1 MAATDRYQQLTDA
14 QWARLEP
21 LLPSSDGRRGRPF
34 RNSRQILEGV
44 IYRYRTGI
52 PWRDLPEHFGPWQ
65 TVWKRHRRY
74 TVDGTWDRILTR
86 RTRPAPSSTRGAQS
100 NYRNQACSDLDEC
113 EPAGHGVGRSRGGL
127 STKIH
132 HAVDGKGRPLSVVV
146 TGGQRN
152 DGSMLQVVIDDIR
165 VPQPAGR
172 SGRPRTTPDA
182 VMADRAYPSRAN
194 REYLRDRGIAAVIP
208 EKVDHVNARK
218 RKGSAGGRPPKM
230 DWEAYKGRNVVER
243 SFNLL
248 KQWRGLATR
257 YDKLAVIYRGAAVL
271 AAIVAWLKALG
282 DTP

>member
-1 MAATDRYQQLTDA
+1 
-14 QWARLEP
+14 
-21 LLPSSDGRRGRPF
+21 
-34 RNSRQILEGV
+34 
-44 IYRYRTGI
+44 
-52 PWRDLPEHFGPWQ
+52 
-65 TVWKRHRRY
+65 
-74 TVDGTWDRILTR
+74 
-86 RTRPAPSSTRGAQS
+86 
-100 NYRNQACSDLDEC
+100 
-113 EPAGHGVGRSRGGL
+113 L

-152 DGSMLQVVIDDIR
+152 DGGMLQVVIDDIR

-194 REYLRDRGIAAVIP
+194 REYLRDREIAAVIP

>member
-1 MAATDRYQQLTDA
+1 M
-14 QWARLEP
+14 
-21 LLPSSDGRRGRPF
+21 
-34 RNSRQILEGV
+34 
-44 IYRYRTGI
+44 
-52 PWRDLPEHFGPWQ
+52 
-65 TVWKRHRRY
+65 
-74 TVDGTWDRILTR
+74 
-86 RTRPAPSSTRGAQS
+86 
-100 NYRNQACSDLDEC
+100 
-113 EPAGHGVGRSRGGL
+113 
-127 STKIH
+127 KIH

-257 YDKLAVIYRGAAVL
+257 YDKLGRVSLNSGDAPPYWAHGRHRPLPAAYRCPVGSHRTPPAVQ
-271 AAIVAWLKALG
+271 
-282 DTP
+282 